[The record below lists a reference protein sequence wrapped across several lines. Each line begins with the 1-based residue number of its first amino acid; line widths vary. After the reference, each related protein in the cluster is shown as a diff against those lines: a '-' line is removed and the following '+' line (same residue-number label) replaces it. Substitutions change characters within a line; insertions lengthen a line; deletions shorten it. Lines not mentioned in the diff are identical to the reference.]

1 METKNINHQQ
11 LAEEMIDQ
19 MDQKVA
25 EEALEEYETSG
36 KESRPIAELF
46 EELDL

>member
-11 LAEEMIDQ
+11 LSEEMVDQ
-19 MDQKVA
+19 MDLKIA
-25 EEALEEYETSG
+25 EEILEEYEASG

-46 EELDL
+46 KELDL